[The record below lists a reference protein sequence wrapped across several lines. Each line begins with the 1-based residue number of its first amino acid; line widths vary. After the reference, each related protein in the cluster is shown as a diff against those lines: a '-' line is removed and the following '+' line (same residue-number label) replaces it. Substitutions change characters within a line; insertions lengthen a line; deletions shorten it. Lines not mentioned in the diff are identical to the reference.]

1 MKGIVFSVILFFMSI
16 PLYPQHTVKKIRLSA
31 ELKEISGLEKF
42 NDSILIA
49 INDSGNSPE
58 LFFIDLKGEIIKKT
72 FVSNALNIDWEDLTI
87 DDEGNLYIADVGN
100 NAHLRKDLGI
110 LKLNTQEAFTS
121 DSISAEKIYFT
132 YTDQLSF
139 SENSV
144 AQNHD
149 CEAVFWFEDSLHLL
163 TKITTKP
170 KKDYWYN
177 GTSDYMLSANP
188 GMHSVKS
195 NTHYW
200 TGGDNRLKHQV
211 TACDSHHNDLAILTY
226 GFVYF
231 YQIGSPKVIKREPIK
246 FKRLTQKEALVYFS
260 DTKIYVA
267 AEKNWLLGG
276 PFLYTIDLK

>member
-1 MKGIVFSVILFFMSI
+1 LFISI
-16 PLYPQHTVKKIRLSA
+16 PLYPQHTVKKVRLSA

-58 LFFIDLKGEIIKKT
+58 LFFIDLNGEIIKKT

-100 NAHLRKDLGI
+100 NSHLRNDLCI
-110 LKLNTQEAFTS
+110 LKLNAQQAFTS

-132 YTDQLSF
+132 YTNQLDF
-139 SENSV
+139 SENYV

-163 TKITTKP
+163 TKITTKS

-177 GTSDYMLSANP
+177 GTSDYMLSTNP

-211 TACDSHHNDLAILTY
+211 TACDSHNNDLAILTY

-260 DTKIYVA
+260 DSKMYVA

>member
-1 MKGIVFSVILFFMSI
+1 MKGIVFSIILLFISI
-16 PLYPQHTVKKIRLSA
+16 QLYPQHTVNKLKLPA

-49 INDSGNSPE
+49 INDSGNSPFI
-58 LFFIDLKGEIIKKT
+58 FFIDLKGEIIKKT

-100 NAHLRKDLGI
+100 NDHLRKDLCI
-110 LKLNTQEAFTS
+110 LKLNAQQAFIS
-121 DSISAEKIYFT
+121 DSIRAEKIYFT
-132 YTDQLSF
+132 YTDQPDLSANYV
-139 SENSV
+139 SQS
-144 AQNHD
+144 HD

-177 GTSDYMLSANP
+177 GTSDYMLSTIP
-188 GMHSVKS
+188 GTYSVRSK
-195 NTHYW
+195 THYW
-200 TGGDNRLKHQV
+200 TGGNNRLKHQV
-211 TACDSHHNDLAILTY
+211 TACDNLNNVIAILTY

-231 YQIGSPKVIKREPIK
+231 YQIGSPRIVDREPIE
-246 FKRLTQKEALVYFS
+246 FKRLTQKESLVYFS
-260 DTKIYVA
+260 STKIFVA
-267 AEKNWLLGG
+267 AEKHWFLGG

>member
-1 MKGIVFSVILFFMSI
+1 
-16 PLYPQHTVKKIRLSA
+16 
-31 ELKEISGLEKF
+31 
-42 NDSILIA
+42 
-49 INDSGNSPE
+49 
-58 LFFIDLKGEIIKKT
+58 
-72 FVSNALNIDWEDLTI
+72 
-87 DDEGNLYIADVGN
+87 
-100 NAHLRKDLGI
+100 
-110 LKLNTQEAFTS
+110 
-121 DSISAEKIYFT
+121 
-132 YTDQLSF
+132 
-139 SENSV
+139 
-144 AQNHD
+144 
-149 CEAVFWFEDSLHLL
+149 
-163 TKITTKP
+163 
-170 KKDYWYN
+170 
-177 GTSDYMLSANP
+177 MLSINP

-276 PFLYTIDLK
+276 PFLYSIDLK